1 MGCRRRDPSD
11 TPRRSDRVCSLA
23 QTTAVAKAG
32 GNIGGGIEISSGTD
46 TSGGGGIDGYG
57 DDGGGGGGGGGG
69 GAGGDGRRREY
80 TARAAAARVR
90 RAGRQRGRG
99 RYEGDGRFRRR
110 GATYGATGHY
120 RKEANTRFH
129 RPDSVLRLTPVS
141 RRAYPVTKQKIPRVY
156 ACIVPF
162 VCIHISR
169 SENLVWTARPLN
181 TIDNIAAHTHT
192 LGLSSQALTDDGSTI
207 SISAI
212 ESGI

>member
-129 RPDSVLRLTPVS
+129 PGPTLFCDCGLTPVS
-141 RRAYPVTKQKIPRVY
+141 RRACPVTKQKS
-156 ACIVPF
+156 
-162 VCIHISR
+162 VCMHRTFCMHAHFPIGKSGLDRNAPKHVHDR
-169 SENLVWTARPLN
+169 N
-181 TIDNIAAHTHT
+181 AAQYPPQS
-192 LGLSSQALTDDGSTI
+192 GLRH
-207 SISAI
+207 
-212 ESGI
+212 